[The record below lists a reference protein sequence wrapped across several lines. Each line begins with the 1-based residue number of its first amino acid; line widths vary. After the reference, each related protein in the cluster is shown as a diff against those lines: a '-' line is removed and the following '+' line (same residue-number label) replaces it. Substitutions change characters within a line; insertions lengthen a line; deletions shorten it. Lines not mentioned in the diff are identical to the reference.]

1 MYDSFVSHLF
11 AFVKDK
17 KVKTRNYFT
26 SLMAIEA
33 YMYTSFETEP
43 PNPVKHINIT
53 FPFIDLARKS
63 SITFAM
69 MLTKVLNSYTHIIYH
84 FHRQ

>member
-1 MYDSFVSHLF
+1 
-11 AFVKDK
+11 
-17 KVKTRNYFT
+17 
-26 SLMAIEA
+26 MAIEA

-43 PNPVKHINIT
+43 PNPVKHQVS
-53 FPFIDLARKS
+53 FHRFARKS

-69 MLTKVLNSYTHIIYH
+69 MLTKVLNSYTHIIY